1 MERKR
6 KLVTAMQVKLLNPP
20 IRALAARGLAP
31 GVALLETTGRK
42 SGEPRRTPVSYGL
55 ERGTDTFWIVAEM
68 GRQAG
73 YVRNIE
79 ADPRVRVR
87 LRRGWREGTAHLLDD
102 DDAQARLRT
111 LSRLNAAG
119 VRAMGTSLLVVRV
132 DLDPRRERGHDA
144 VGTLRVDVV
153 DRDERDVGRVRGRLD
168 PRAAAGQ
175 PVEHADDADD
185 LVPGLLQRLDRGD
198 RRAAGADDVLDD
210 EAAVLGAQQRSLD
223 AARQPMRLGLLAHE
237 EALGV
242 GASGERGAGHGVGAH
257 RHAPDGRR
265 APLRGPLGEQ
275 LAEGEKAAGQQDRAL
290 GVDVVLR
297 RQPAREGDLTEY

>member
-31 GVALLETTGRK
+31 GVALLETTGRR

-68 GRQAG
+68 GRRAS

-102 DDAQARLRT
+102 DDAKARLRT

-132 DLDPRRERGHDA
+132 DLD
-144 VGTLRVDVV
+144 
-153 DRDERDVGRVRGRLD
+153 
-168 PRAAAGQ
+168 
-175 PVEHADDADD
+175 
-185 LVPGLLQRLDRGD
+185 
-198 RRAAGADDVLDD
+198 
-210 EAAVLGAQQRSLD
+210 
-223 AARQPMRLGLLAHE
+223 
-237 EALGV
+237 
-242 GASGERGAGHGVGAH
+242 
-257 RHAPDGRR
+257 AP
-265 APLRGPLGEQ
+265 
-275 LAEGEKAAGQQDRAL
+275 
-290 GVDVVLR
+290 
-297 RQPAREGDLTEY
+297 